1 MEQEIK
7 SLIYKSIYWI
17 IGLLVVIFGI
27 SIFLREPISQISKIF
42 IENFGILGVG
52 LGITLSDALPGILL
66 PDAFLVFGIA
76 AGHLSDIQI
85 ILASG
90 IGSLIGGSLS
100 YIQGRYI
107 ISRVKVGKE
116 FIDKHEEKLI
126 PYVEKYGIWGV
137 VLASITP
144 LPYSWMAILVGSFKM
159 PFYKFFVASLFRVLR
174 FVVYFYAIKLGWTH
188 EI

>member
-27 SIFLREPISQISKIF
+27 SIFLREPISQISKTF
-42 IENFGILGVG
+42 VENFGILGVG
-52 LGITLSDALPGILL
+52 LGIALSDALPGILL

-76 AGHLSDIQI
+76 GNLPDIQI

-100 YIQGRYI
+100 YIQGGYI
-107 ISRVKVGKE
+107 IPKVKIGKE

-126 PYVEKYGIWGV
+126 PYVEKYGIWAV

-159 PFYKFFVASLFRVLR
+159 PFYKFILASLFRVIR
-174 FVVYFYAIKLGWTH
+174 FVIYFYAIKLGWTH